1 MPYTHTLQPYQPGSD
16 TSHEAAQGAFTFA
29 ETQRGQA
36 YEYIA
41 QRGDSGATMAEVEMA
56 CGIKRQSVCARFGE
70 LRAVHAIEKV
80 EGVRRGGC
88 QAWRIRK

>member
-1 MPYTHTLQPYQPGSD
+1 VPYTHTLQPYQSGSE

-29 ETQRGQA
+29 ETQRGVV

-41 QRGDSGATMAEVEMA
+41 QQGDSGATMAEIEQA

-70 LRAVHAIEKV
+70 LRAVRAIEKTDI
-80 EGVRRGGC
+80 RRGGC
-88 QAWRIRK
+88 QAWRIRR